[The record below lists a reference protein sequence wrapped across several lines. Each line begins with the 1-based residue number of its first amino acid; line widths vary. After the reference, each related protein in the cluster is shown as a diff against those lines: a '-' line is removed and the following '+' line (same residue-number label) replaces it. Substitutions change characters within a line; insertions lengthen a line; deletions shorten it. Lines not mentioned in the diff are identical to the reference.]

1 MTSDLTVRRALVIGG
16 VVLAIA
22 VGVGSIGA
30 AAAMTAAAAPPP
42 APPVSIESL
51 RQALAAEQDRGAALQ
66 AQLDELDG
74 LTSSLSDALAGTK
87 DRVTTDGKSASALA
101 KQLKSAQSKLAQV
114 KTLLAKARSRLLA
127 LGDTK
132 GAAAA
137 TVGGS
142 SSGSGGSSGG
152 ATGGTTGG
160 TAGGGSSTSMS
171 LSLSL
176 AGGGVRADWTAC
188 STSGFSGYA
197 LVRSTDPEIHWPPE
211 DHDTEVARVT
221 PASTTQATDGAAPSG
236 TLTYRVYCLR
246 TSGGETKA
254 ALSSPAKQIKVP

>member
-1 MTSDLTVRRALVIGG
+1 MTAELKVRRALVVGG
-16 VVLAIA
+16 VVLAIV

-42 APPVSIESL
+42 APPVSIETL

-87 DRVTTDGKSASALA
+87 DRVTTDGKSASAIA
-101 KQLKSAQSKLAQV
+101 KQLKSAQAKLAQV
-114 KTLLAKARSRLLA
+114 KALLARARSRLLA
-127 LGDTK
+127 LGDKK

-142 SSGSGGSSGG
+142 GGTSGGS
-152 ATGGTTGG
+152 TGGTSGG
-160 TAGGGSSTSMS
+160 STGGGSSTSMS
-171 LSLSL
+171 LTLSL
-176 AGGGVRADWTAC
+176 AGGGVQADWTAC
-188 STSGFSGYA
+188 SASGFSGYA
-197 LVRSTDPEIHWPPE
+197 VVRSTDPEIHWPPE
-211 DHDTEVARVT
+211 DHDKEVARVT
-221 PASTTQATDGAAPSG
+221 SASTTRATDATAPSG

-246 TSGGETKA
+246 TSGGETKV